1 MSHTVMMLICMKQ
14 YLNNICGSVHE
25 KVKQQWGWVEK
36 SGAYKK
42 NIKSKM
48 AYYRGITLFG
58 LHYKLHLIF
67 SNWISISKKKVYEEV
82 DLC

>member
-1 MSHTVMMLICMKQ
+1 MKK
-14 YLNNICGSVHE
+14 LSNNE
-25 KVKQQWGWVEK
+25 AELKK